1 MSNLV
6 IGGPEKYDATFVD
19 WPTDR
24 PAFIVL
30 EPLKYDL
37 DESTEIDPFS
47 YPGPKKHMYHLR
59 RIWLSGGSKIVEVW
73 VSEKI
78 NSDSIQLHKYIKLLT
93 KKEPSPWRSYKN
105 NEKITLE
112 YSYNV
117 FGKWEI
123 YHSVTMEFYM
133 ESSREIRGYNL
144 IKAQQ
149 EMRFYKVER
158 VDQTAEVGSGNS

>member
-1 MSNLV
+1 MKHLV

-59 RIWLSGGSKIVEVW
+59 RIWISNGKLIEVW

-78 NSDSIQLHKYIKLLT
+78 NWENYNSNLGKYINLLT
-93 KKEPSPWRSYKN
+93 EKPSPWRSYASSLTMA
-105 NEKITLE
+105 IE
-112 YSYNV
+112 YKYLV
-117 FGKWEI
+117 FGKEER

-133 ESSREIRGYNL
+133 KSSREIRAYNL